1 MRPGAEGVGV
11 GVSVGR
17 GKRIVEGVSPGM
29 SVDVGDDK
37 LGAEKATVAPGVA
50 SGGGS
55 GLGPESRDTSIG
67 AAWEATSLATDGAAD
82 DAVGV
87 STGAGRAR
95 VVAGIVLTGG
105 VT

>member
-29 SVDVGDDK
+29 GVAVGDDD
-37 LGAEKATVAPGVA
+37 LDAEEAIVVPGTA
-50 SGGGS
+50 SSGGS
-55 GLGPESRDTSIG
+55 WLVPESRDTSIG
-67 AAWEATSLATDGAAD
+67 VAWEATSLATDGAAD
-82 DAVGV
+82 DAVGI
-87 STGAGRAR
+87 STGEGRAR
-95 VVAGIVLTGG
+95 VVVGMVLTGG